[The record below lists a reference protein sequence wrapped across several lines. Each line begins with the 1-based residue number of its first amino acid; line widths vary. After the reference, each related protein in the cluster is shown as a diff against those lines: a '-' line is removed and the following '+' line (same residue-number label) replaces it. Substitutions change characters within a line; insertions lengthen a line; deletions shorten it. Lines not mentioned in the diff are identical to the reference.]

1 MGIFSRVS
9 DIVDANINDMLD
21 RAEDPEK
28 MVKLLIIEM
37 EEHIEKARE
46 GLVKAVAGEKGLEA
60 NLKRNREAAAEW
72 EAKAESAVKRGDEE
86 LARKCLARKK
96 EHERIADSMQPQWEA
111 AHKTSEVLKKDF
123 KRLEE
128 KVDEACRRRD
138 ALIARQLAAE
148 AQRHVATIGP
158 SMSKAQ
164 RSFSKFDRMERKVE
178 QLEGEALA
186 LVELSDAN
194 RDLEEEIER
203 SERSAEVEAELD
215 ALKERMGRQKTGS

>member
-1 MGIFSRVS
+1 MGIFSRVA
-9 DIVDANINDMLD
+9 DIIDANINDMLD

-60 NLKRNREAAAEW
+60 NLKRNREAAVEW

-164 RSFSKFDRMERKVE
+164 RSISKFDRMERKVE

-186 LVELSDAN
+186 LVEISDAN

-215 ALKERMGRQKTGS
+215 ALKERMSKQKTGS

>member
-72 EAKAESAVKRGDEE
+72 EAKAESA
-86 LARKCLARKK
+86 
-96 EHERIADSMQPQWEA
+96 A
-111 AHKTSEVLKKDF
+111 ASYK
-123 KRLEE
+123 
-128 KVDEACRRRD
+128 
-138 ALIARQLAAE
+138 I
-148 AQRHVATIGP
+148 
-158 SMSKAQ
+158 
-164 RSFSKFDRMERKVE
+164 
-178 QLEGEALA
+178 
-186 LVELSDAN
+186 
-194 RDLEEEIER
+194 
-203 SERSAEVEAELD
+203 
-215 ALKERMGRQKTGS
+215 